1 MTSQGHGI
9 FPGIVAGLLLLVAT
23 DAGAGERLKLTDA
36 SFLEVDSGIKS
47 AQGRPNEQS
56 RLAGHKAYLRQ
67 DYGAAISQFE
77 RAAYYADKFSQHSLS
92 LMYWHGVGVT
102 PDPVQAYIW
111 ADLAAER
118 GSKSLLLIR
127 ERMWADLV
135 PPRQEQAKA
144 KGLAFYARYSDDVA
158 QPRAEGAMRRF
169 ADEMT
174 GSRVGYDGHILDIVG
189 APMGGTYGPQVGSM
203 ASTYQNAQVASREQ
217 LYGGDRRD
225 MVAYWAGQTRLLDGK
240 VNVGPLSPV
249 RGP

>member
-1 MTSQGHGI
+1 MTQGHGI
-9 FPGIVAGLLLLVAT
+9 FPGIVTGLLLLVAT
-23 DAGAGERLKLTDA
+23 GAGAGERLTLTDA
-36 SFLEVDSGIKS
+36 SFLEVDSGIRA

-127 ERMWADLV
+127 ERMWAELV
-135 PPRQEQAKA
+135 PAQRVLAKA
-144 KGLAFYARYSDDVA
+144 KGPDFYARYGDDVA

-169 ADEMT
+169 ADDMT
-174 GSRVGYDGHILDIVG
+174 GSRVRFDGHPLDIVG
-189 APMGGTYGPQVGSM
+189 APMGGTYAPQKGSM
-203 ASTYQNAQVASREQ
+203 ASTYQNSQVASKAQ

-240 VNVGPLSPV
+240 VNVGPLTPV